1 MSSILKALKKLEE
14 EKSRL
19 EEPKEINVSREILK
33 QPPAN
38 RNMLK
43 WLWLL
48 GSTAA
53 LVIIILTLALIRQP
67 ATKEVVKF
75 SEMPLASQP
84 AVPHSPVQKLL
95 VSPQLSGSAKEARPI
110 TPQLSNEPKQKPS
123 GQSPD
128 PQDEHSIRKENVAL
142 PGGSAPAVGPKKTET
157 ALKTAPLQTAPLQKP
172 VTGETAFTLTGIAW
186 NKDSADR
193 LAIINGE
200 PAATGATVN
209 GVIVEEIL
217 PDRVKLS
224 RNGLIFELLIGKSIK

>member
-33 QPPAN
+33 QLPAN

-53 LVIIILTLALIRQP
+53 VVILMLTLALIRQP
-67 ATKEVVKF
+67 ATKEVIKF

-84 AVPHSPVQKLL
+84 AVPHSPQQKLL
-95 VSPQLSGSAKEARPI
+95 ASPQLSGSDKEARPI
-110 TPQLSNEPKQKPS
+110 PPQLSNEPKQNPS
-123 GQSPD
+123 RQPPD
-128 PQDEHSIRKENVAL
+128 PQEEQSIRKEIVAL
-142 PGGSAPAVGPKKTET
+142 PGGSAPPLVPNKTEA
-157 ALKTAPLQTAPLQKP
+157 ALKTAPLQKP
-172 VTGETAFTLTGIAW
+172 ATGESAFTLTGIAW

-209 GVIVEEIL
+209 GVVVEEIL

-224 RNGLIFELLIGKSIK
+224 RNGQIFELLIGKSTK